1 MQIQRYSATQI
12 CVMRDNGSIIMR
24 TIVDDNE
31 RGRQSLVRWIKR
43 YKQRKETDK

>member
-1 MQIQRYSATQI
+1 MQIQSYSATQI

-31 RGRQSLVRWIKR
+31 QGRQCLVRWIER

>member
-1 MQIQRYSATQI
+1 MRIHQYSASQI
-12 CVMRDNGSIIMR
+12 CVVPDNGSIIMR

-31 RGRQSLVRWIKR
+31 RGRQSLLRWIDR

>member
-1 MQIQRYSATQI
+1 MRIHQYSASQI
-12 CVMRDNGSIIMR
+12 CVVRDNGSIIMR

-31 RGRQSLVRWIKR
+31 RGRQSLLRWIDR

>member
-1 MQIQRYSATQI
+1 MRIHQYSTSQI
-12 CVMRDNGSIIMR
+12 CVVRDNGSFIMR